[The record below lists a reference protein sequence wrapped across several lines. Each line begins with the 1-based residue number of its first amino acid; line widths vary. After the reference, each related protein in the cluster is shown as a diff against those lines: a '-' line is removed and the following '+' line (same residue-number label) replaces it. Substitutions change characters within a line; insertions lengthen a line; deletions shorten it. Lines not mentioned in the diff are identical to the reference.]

1 MKYYSETLK
10 RLFDTP
16 EELAEHESAY
26 ARDKAKD
33 ELSKK
38 VLSQKI
44 EAADK
49 LVDSAYKEYEDAKSR
64 AAEIL
69 EKSNQQVAD
78 ILNEAR
84 AKISK
89 AEKERTNAI
98 VAFNQKY
105 GTYRVNY
112 TGERAKNES
121 ERINRMI
128 NDVFSAFG
136 VI

>member
-16 EELAEHESAY
+16 EELAEHENAY

-44 EAADK
+44 EDADK

-64 AAEIL
+64 ATEIL
-69 EKSNQQVAD
+69 EKSNRQVAD
-78 ILNEAR
+78 ILNEAK

-89 AEKERTNAI
+89 AEKERANAI

-128 NDVFSAFG
+128 NDMFSAFG

>member
-16 EELAEHESAY
+16 EELAEHETAY

-33 ELSKK
+33 DLSKK

-44 EAADK
+44 EDAEKAVDK
-49 LVDSAYKEYEDAKSR
+49 AYKEYEDAKNR

-69 EKSNQQVAD
+69 EASNQQVAD
-78 ILNEAR
+78 ILNDAK
-84 AKISK
+84 AKIRE

-105 GTYRVNY
+105 GAYRVNY
-112 TGERAKNES
+112 TGERAKTES

-136 VI
+136 AL

>member
-16 EELAEHESAY
+16 EELAEHENAY

>member
-16 EELAEHESAY
+16 EELEEHEIAY

-38 VLSQKI
+38 VLSKKI
-44 EAADK
+44 EDADK

-78 ILNEAR
+78 ILNEAK
-84 AKISK
+84 AKISE

-136 VI
+136 AI

>member
-16 EELAEHESAY
+16 EELAEHEIAY

-38 VLSQKI
+38 VLSKKI
-44 EAADK
+44 EDADK

-64 AAEIL
+64 ATEIL

-78 ILNEAR
+78 ILNEAK